1 MYSVARLTPLLLQ
14 TSKVALILWVLSRIK
29 AEAVDPPP
37 EIEALLEFKAAVS
50 IQTGSDDN
58 PFEPRGFWYSWKATD
73 RHPCNWV
80 GVSCTA
86 DFRVQG
92 IDLSGWGLTRLY
104 GFGSLRTLGSLERLD
119 LSSNNFKADIYEDIG
134 TLTGLT
140 HLDLSGSSFEGIIPS
155 TISQLWNLRYLSL
168 AGNGLRGDIPQLNN
182 LTKLQVLSLAQ
193 NQLTG
198 RIPEHLGN
206 LTTLVSFD
214 LSNNLLNGSIP
225 VLEHLINLV
234 ELNLNN
240 NTLTDFKDPQSPA
253 PKNLEHLSIS
263 GNQIVGSLPSGL
275 VNLLNLKSL
284 DLSFND
290 FSGTIP
296 KGLSRQENHSFWL
309 DLSHNQL
316 TGSIPQ
322 DLFQSQASSSV
333 MSLNLSYNLLTGSIP
348 WPEVK
353 PSDFAG
359 WNFDTLDISHNQLSG
374 AIPPMLI
381 NSSQIRLIW
390 LQHNHLTGNIVDF
403 LDRFPYTRELR
414 LANNLFSGDLT
425 NMVGRWGSLAL
436 RMELV
441 DISNNLLSM
450 SKTEDYPDPMRATLE
465 AFLAMF
471 VLREFRI
478 AGNGLVGI
486 SLPNSFLRVGNLPTL
501 EVLDLSNN
509 HIVGSIV
516 ADAFDPATFPSL
528 KVLNISSNNLTGPI
542 PSSLTR
548 LPKLSSLDVSWNN
561 LSGEVP
567 AIPENS
573 SLWNPDFFSGNP
585 GLCGGPLPACSSS
598 SPPPAP
604 TFIIIEKNVVKE
616 GMDLSWWLLLII
628 IASSVLVP
636 QASCLVVC
644 WRWRVYKDK
653 HQHDADMIATSNLL
667 ERDTAELM
675 PLRELKRATDNFADG
690 AQIGAG
696 GFGTVYTGKLN
707 DGTMVAIKR
716 SKREGSE
723 DDKQRFLNEVRI
735 LSQVNHRYLVKL
747 LGCCMENKVALLVF
761 EYISNGTLQEHLQG
775 KKGSRRLSWK
785 ERLHIAVQV
794 ADALNYLH
802 SAFDPPIY
810 HRDVKSAN
818 ILLDEDLHAKVADFG
833 ISNLAPMEASTHV
846 ATVAIQGTMGYVDP
860 EYYTSFQLTGKSD
873 VYSFG
878 VVLLEL
884 ISAQSAIDFQRGPGD
899 ASLVT
904 FAASQIKSG
913 DWKGMIDPVLVKSC
927 DYQAERESIMSVGNL
942 ALRCVEMRSKD
953 RPEMKVVWNQLQ
965 TLWHRCHGT
974 SDSLESILFE
984 LPDADEKISESVDSS
999 TVLYSSLQDVRTDS
1013 SGSQHGD
1020 IEMSRSF

>member
-1 MYSVARLTPLLLQ
+1 MQEIWILYLKPHAYRAGKWSFMERDLTSEERAHLMTFKSSNALWI
-14 TSKVALILWVLSRIK
+14 TASKVALILWVLSRIK

-359 WNFDTLDISHNQLSG
+359 WNFDTLDISHNQ
-374 AIPPMLI
+374 
-381 NSSQIRLIW
+381 
-390 LQHNHLTGNIVDF
+390 
-403 LDRFPYTRELR
+403 FPYTRELR

-785 ERLHIAVQV
+785 ERLHIAVQ
-794 ADALNYLH
+794 
-802 SAFDPPIY
+802 
-810 HRDVKSAN
+810 
-818 ILLDEDLHAKVADFG
+818 
-833 ISNLAPMEASTHV
+833 
-846 ATVAIQGTMGYVDP
+846 GTMGYVDP